1 MLQWGEK
8 SKSSVVRSM
17 LSRYGHRG
25 AEDVLVGMVVL
36 IMISLMGSFINVY
49 ASVAVPLRLN
59 LTHIQNIY
67 YKNLTKG
74 KI

>member
-25 AEDVLVGMVVL
+25 DEDVLVGMVVL
-36 IMISLMGSFINVY
+36 MMLYVW
-49 ASVAVPLRLN
+49 
-59 LTHIQNIY
+59 
-67 YKNLTKG
+67 
-74 KI
+74 